1 MITIFKQLL
10 KNILKHF
17 FFLSY
22 SRENIVHNI
31 LLQYE
36 NMIIDAEKLEAK
48 SKKKRGRMNIFMIF

>member
-17 FFLSY
+17 FFC
-22 SRENIVHNI
+22 RIVHNIVHNI
-31 LLQYE
+31 LLQSE

-48 SKKKRGRMNIFMIF
+48 LKKKEGG